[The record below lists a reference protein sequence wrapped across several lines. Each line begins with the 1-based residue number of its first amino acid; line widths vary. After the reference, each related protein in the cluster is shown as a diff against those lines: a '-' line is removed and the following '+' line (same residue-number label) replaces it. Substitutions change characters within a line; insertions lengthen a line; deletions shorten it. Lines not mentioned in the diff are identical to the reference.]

1 MFRLSLRSAN
11 HTRHY
16 SIMPAQPSGWE
27 VRFEEDKELRR
38 HDRYQDWH
46 RVERA
51 RALFEQEA
59 SELQANGWLVLADA
73 SR

>member
-1 MFRLSLRSAN
+1 MFRLILRSAD
-11 HTRHY
+11 HIRHY
-16 SIMPAQPSGWE
+16 SIAPAQPSGWD
-27 VRFEEDKELRR
+27 VRCEEDRDLRR
-38 HDRYQDWH
+38 QDHYQDWH

-59 SELQANGWLVLADA
+59 SELQANGWRVLADA

>member
-1 MFRLSLRSAN
+1 MFRLSLRSAE
-11 HTRHY
+11 HVRHY
-16 SIMPAQPSGWE
+16 SISAAQPSGWE
-27 VRFEEDKELRR
+27 VRLEEDLELRR
-38 HDRYQDWH
+38 IDHYQDWH

-59 SELQANGWLVLADA
+59 SELQANGWFVLAEA